1 MHLPEVKKDA
11 RLKVWVSQTEKV
23 CDGVP
28 GPCLDSQEDNK
39 FYSVDTLTLEAD
51 LRDSDPTL

>member
-1 MHLPEVKKDA
+1 MEAFAGSEKRCQTQSL
-11 RLKVWVSQTEKV
+11 VSPDCK
-23 CDGVP
+23 GLL

-51 LRDSDPTL
+51 LRDSDPML